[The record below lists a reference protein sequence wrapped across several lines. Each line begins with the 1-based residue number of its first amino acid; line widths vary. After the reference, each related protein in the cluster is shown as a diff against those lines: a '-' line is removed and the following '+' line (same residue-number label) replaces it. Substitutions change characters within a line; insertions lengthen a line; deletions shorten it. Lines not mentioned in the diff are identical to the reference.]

1 MLEGAARRRPA
12 RTHAP
17 APARQLLHGI
27 ADKQIDTSEMDSGLL
42 DVDLKVLK
50 GIFVNRYYQLISVAV
65 QKAVFRNLQR
75 ATKRVYTL
83 RGAPHRNLRS
93 GYTAARA
100 HNVLGTAYRL
110 QDSPNPS
117 SITNAG

>member
-1 MLEGAARRRPA
+1 M
-12 RTHAP
+12 
-17 APARQLLHGI
+17 
-27 ADKQIDTSEMDSGLL
+27 L

-100 HNVLGTAYRL
+100 HNDLGTAYRL
-110 QDSPNPS
+110 QDSQM
-117 SITNAG
+117 IEAA